1 MAPTAKPTLA
11 PLKTSKSPTFPSEL
25 HDSPLFSGKTESIK
39 QEDFLRT
46 PITPPT
52 AYTDFLKTVTPI
64 VASPSSSKDK
74 SFDLTHCGID
84 HLFTSCSTSPLPV
97 SYTHL
102 DVYKRQ
108 HSSTATSPYFC
119 NCSNSCRKSP
129 TVASITSSPVALH
142 HHYRS
147 SDRVRKTPTSAKP
160 LRISAPS
167 PKLTSPSFDSPR
179 CCSARSPL
187 PPPDWI
193 TESTARQTETPR
205 CSSCSRPISV
215 RHVIT
220 RTITYKRTA
229 LEPAPKG
236 KRRKADE

>member
-74 SFDLTHCGID
+74 SFDRLA
-84 HLFTSCSTSPLPV
+84 V
-97 SYTHL
+97 SIS
-102 DVYKRQ
+102 

>member
-1 MAPTAKPTLA
+1 MAPSAKPTLA

-46 PITPPT
+46 PITPPM
-52 AYTDFLKTVTPI
+52 AYTDFLKVVTPI
-64 VASPSSSKDK
+64 VASPSSARDK
-74 SFDLTHCGID
+74 SFDRLAAAMSH
-84 HLFTSCSTSPLPV
+84 TS
-97 SYTHL
+97 
-102 DVYKRQ
+102 
-108 HSSTATSPYFC
+108 ATSPYFC
-119 NCSNSCRKSP
+119 SCSNACRKSP
-129 TVASITSSPVALH
+129 TVASTTSSPVVLHH

-147 SDRVRKTPTSAKP
+147 SDRVRKTPTSARP
-160 LRISAPS
+160 LRITAPS
-167 PKLTSPSFDSPR
+167 PKSTSPSFDSPR

-193 TESTARQTETPR
+193 TESTTRRTETPR

-215 RHVIT
+215 RHVVT

-236 KRRKADE
+236 KRRKAEE